1 MKRYSITMSTP
12 VGLKYG
18 TMEFVIADGKIRGIL
33 SLLEHSEPF
42 RGTIDSKGNCMI
54 CGQLITLMRT
64 IHYTAVGCLT
74 EHGIRLRLRGER
86 NDFEIIGTEIKKE

>member
-1 MKRYSITMSTP
+1 MRIYNVTMSTP
-12 VGLKYG
+12 VGLKHG
-18 TMEFVIADGKIRGIL
+18 TMELNIADGKVRGIL

-42 RGTIDSKGNCMI
+42 VGTVDSKGNCLI

-74 EHGIRLRLRGER
+74 DHGIRLRLRGER
-86 NDFEIIGTEIKKE
+86 SDFEITGIEIKKE